1 MHALKIKI
9 IQPWRQ
15 LAVKSKKACF
25 ARARLREII
34 FNKKNNIFGL
44 FRSQVKKKTPHFN
57 FYRLF
62 YNLRLL

>member
-25 ARARLREII
+25 ARARLRKLIYFLDLGLRKE
-34 FNKKNNIFGL
+34 KNIL
-44 FRSQVKKKTPHFN
+44 F
-57 FYRLF
+57 F
-62 YNLRLL
+62 YNLFHNLKLL